1 MRLER
6 LLHPRFAWIFFFC
19 ALLYFLGAMG
29 VSILSVRADNEMVRN
44 RDEIRKQEKL
54 LKSLEMEEAML
65 TREVRV
71 RNFSRDH
78 GLKRVPPG
86 TVVYIP

>member
-19 ALLYFLGAMG
+19 ALLYFLCAMG